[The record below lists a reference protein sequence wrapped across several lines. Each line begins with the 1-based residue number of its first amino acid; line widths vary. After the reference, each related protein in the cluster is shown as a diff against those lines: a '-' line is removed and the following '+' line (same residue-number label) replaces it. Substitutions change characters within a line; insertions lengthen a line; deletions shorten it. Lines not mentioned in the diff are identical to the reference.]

1 MAGKRTLSMRS
12 PFEDRLQRQFQ
23 EFLSNDDALSH
34 SNQFKATVTFVGAVT
49 SSGELLSWR
58 SCLFRTFTSS
68 RSETSTD
75 QLLLV
80 NRQLFRELVFQNS
93 YFLGRQICS
102 EYQYLQNSIIFEAGT
117 STKHQIFFEEKMTLS
132 KKIKHKIASLDRD
145 L

>member
-1 MAGKRTLSMRS
+1 MAGKRTLSLRS

-80 NRQLFRELVFQNS
+80 NRQLFRAASFSEQLLFRKTNLFRISISTEQCLFRSRHFYKASN
-93 YFLGRQICS
+93 FLRGK
-102 EYQYLQNSIIFEAGT
+102 NDF
-117 STKHQIFFEEKMTLS
+117 
-132 KKIKHKIASLDRD
+132 IKEN
-145 L
+145 

>member
-23 EFLSNDDALSH
+23 EFFSNDDALSH

-75 QLLLV
+75 QLLLL
-80 NRQLFRELVFQNS
+80 NRQLFRAASFSELLLFRKTNLFRIPISTEECVFRSRHFCKASN
-93 YFLGRQICS
+93 FLRGKNDQR
-102 EYQYLQNSIIFEAGT
+102 IIKEN
-117 STKHQIFFEEKMTLS
+117 
-132 KKIKHKIASLDRD
+132 
-145 L
+145 